1 MNRATIA
8 ECCPLINR
16 ALLGRATPKAP
27 AWQIAVSGAKL
38 HACARALI
46 FYPLQEFHLGEWFL
60 LRHFRRHSVRQPY
73 RLSENLVGNVLGY
86 RGIKVARPQS
96 LPRELN
102 MTTSP
107 TRESPAQTNT
117 KLQPHSR
124 NVYDYDG
131 EYEFPTAQH
140 WTASSE
146 RSHNTR
152 SKN

>member
-86 RGIKVARPQS
+86 RGNKSSQTSIPTKGVEHDYVAH
-96 LPRELN
+96 
-102 MTTSP
+102 
-107 TRESPAQTNT
+107 TRIAGANE
-117 KLQPHSR
+117 H
-124 NVYDYDG
+124 
-131 EYEFPTAQH
+131 
-140 WTASSE
+140 
-146 RSHNTR
+146 
-152 SKN
+152 